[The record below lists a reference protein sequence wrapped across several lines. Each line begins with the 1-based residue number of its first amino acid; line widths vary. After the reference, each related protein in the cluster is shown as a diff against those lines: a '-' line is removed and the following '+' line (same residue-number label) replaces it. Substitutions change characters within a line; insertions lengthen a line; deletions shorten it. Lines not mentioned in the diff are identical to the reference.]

1 MRCFET
7 GIRARTT
14 YSLDA
19 NVSGIFWSLQ
29 IGSEVETERPL
40 KLYGL
45 KYIKDSV

>member
-1 MRCFET
+1 M
-7 GIRARTT
+7 
-14 YSLDA
+14 DA